1 MVILTALAIVAAAG
15 ACGGGDGDTADLCV
29 GSDGACVGDVADA
42 IDISDVAADTPVDA
56 EPDGVRDVAG
66 DVPADSVSDVVGDG
80 VQDPGADATVDALLE
95 LPALP
100 TQAPLAVPVDPLKD
114 SVVASCAVYLEEK
127 CEAGSLRR
135 CEIYDASAKT
145 FVDAPDPL
153 EKRAY
158 LFDRWRDLYQS
169 PDGQA
174 IDRDFNSAIAPG
186 TPEAEWSAFEKL
198 GGYWGTGDGGIWTG
212 WSVVA
217 SVLRYSQTGTEAD
230 YLRMEQHVKDI
241 LAMYEV
247 TGIPGYFTRYHF
259 LLMPDDAPVSPDNI
273 IRWERNAD
281 LNHHKR
287 DIDPAALKYLPAA
300 YTDGY
305 TDKDGKVWK
314 GRPMWH
320 GRPSIDQNS
329 GPMTSL
335 PMAYDLL
342 RDQELKGRISKHL
355 TCYLKRL
362 QRVELINLQ
371 QNPQLLAAL
380 MSYFAAGEL
389 KMDPGDIDLT
399 KLDRIVG
406 YVQRQINT
414 SNDATFDKSCPET
427 VQMEPWRVIDAAD
440 SQNFIGDLLQFVMD
454 MDTSAGEENQ
464 IDHYYFPSLRGGD
477 AMHLMHLATMAY
489 HFTGDDQYRRFLYD
503 ELIGNIRADE
513 VAMTAGAFDLPKY
526 CKSFFGNQI
535 TYGPWW
541 AFLHLL
547 GDSPLK
553 TTMQRGFHEE
563 MWSKLVKPDKN
574 MDFEIMYA
582 GAVPPAIATDH
593 DAALAEGLS
602 LMQRMGG
609 NGWKDGVLVL
619 DDPRRAY
626 PLDRQFVV
634 DNALGGSVPTCP
646 IQDEIDAC
654 LAEIDFMGVKLP
666 GPGMD
671 EFACVADDPWQ
682 CSIGNGK
689 CVWKQMTVSLPPDL
703 RPWSDFLWQR
713 NPYAIGAFPGLLGG
727 SQYAGSDVSEPYW
740 NARRYGFVTAGKNDV
755 LAWRPTAVDCGE

>member
-1 MVILTALAIVAAAG
+1 MTLRTLSRLLAAATL
-15 ACGGGDGDTADLCV
+15 ATFASCGGGSTTA
-29 GSDGACVGDVADA
+29 A
-42 IDISDVAADTPVDA
+42 
-56 EPDGVRDVAG
+56 
-66 DVPADSVSDVVGDG
+66 DVPADAVDAADAPDAPDALDVPGDAPRPDAPDAPQDDVPDALPSDSLSDVAPD
-80 VQDPGADATVDALLE
+80 

-100 TQAPLAVPVDPLKD
+100 TQAPLATPADPLKD
-114 SVVASCAVYLEEK
+114 SMVASCAVYLEEK
-127 CEAGSLRR
+127 CEGGTLKR
-135 CEIYDASAKT
+135 CDIYDTTTQA
-145 FVDAPDPL
+145 FVDSPDPL
-153 EKRAY
+153 LRRAF
-158 LFDRWRDLYQS
+158 LFDRWRDVYQT

-174 IDRDFNSAIAPG
+174 IDRDFNGATPPG
-186 TPEAEWSAFEKL
+186 TPESVWGANDHL
-198 GGYWGTGDGGIWTG
+198 GGFWGTGDGGIWTG

-217 SVLRYSQTGTEAD
+217 SVLRYSQTGTQAD
-230 YLRMEQHVKDI
+230 YDRMEQHVKDI

-259 LLMPDDAPVSPDNI
+259 LLMPDGAPVSPDHI
-273 IRWERNAD
+273 IRWQSTANLSHED
-281 LNHHKR
+281 R

-305 TDKDGKVWK
+305 AGPDGTIWK

-320 GRPSIDQNS
+320 GRPSIDQNT

-342 RDQELKGRISKHL
+342 KDPELKARIAKHL

-371 QNPQLLAAL
+371 KNPDLLSAL
-380 MSYFAAGEL
+380 MSYFQAGEL
-389 KMDPGDIDLT
+389 KLDPGDIDLT

-406 YVQRQINT
+406 YVQRQVNT
-414 SNDATFDKSCPET
+414 ANDATFDMTCPAT
-427 VQMEPWRVIDAAD
+427 VQMEPWRVIDAASD
-440 SQNFIGDLLQFVMD
+440 TFMADMLQFVVD
-454 MDTSAGEENQ
+454 MDDSGGGENQ

-489 HFTGDDQYRRFLYD
+489 HFTGDEQYRRFLYD
-503 ELIGNIRADE
+503 ELIGNIQADK
-513 VAMTAGAFDLPKY
+513 VMLTAGAFDLPKY

-541 AFLHLL
+541 AFLHLI

-553 TTMQRGFHEE
+553 DVLQRGFKEE
-563 MWSKLVKPDKN
+563 MWDKLVKPDKN

-582 GAVPPAIATDH
+582 GALPASVATDR
-593 DAALAEGLS
+593 DAARTEALAL
-602 LMQRMGG
+602 LQRMGG
-609 NGWKDGVLVL
+609 NGYLDGTLVL
-619 DDPRRAY
+619 DDPRRSY

-634 DNALGGSVPTCP
+634 DHALDGSVPTCP
-646 IQDEIDAC
+646 TQKEIDAC
-654 LAEIDFMGVKLP
+654 TAQINFMGITLP

-671 EFACVADDPWQ
+671 EFACTTPDAWQ

-689 CVWKQMTVSLPPDL
+689 CVWQEMTVSLPPDL

-713 NPYAIGAFPGLLGG
+713 NPYAIGAFPGVNGG

-740 NARRYGFVTAGKNDV
+740 NARRYGIVEAGKGQV
-755 LAWRPTAVDCGE
+755 LAWRPTVDCGE